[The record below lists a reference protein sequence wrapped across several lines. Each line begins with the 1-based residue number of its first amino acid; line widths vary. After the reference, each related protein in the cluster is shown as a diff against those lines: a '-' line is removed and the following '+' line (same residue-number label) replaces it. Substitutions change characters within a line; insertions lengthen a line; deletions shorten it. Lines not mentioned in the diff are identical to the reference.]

1 MAHGKH
7 SAWPHVVVAYVIEC
21 LVFCV
26 IPVAV
31 LQVAFESAF
40 GHSRDSDTV
49 ATVLGLLAGAVLA
62 WRVFRDRWRCIEAFS
77 SRFCSGLFNL
87 SVLYVPFIALAYANV
102 RGLEK
107 YRLARRQPD
116 AGRT

>member
-1 MAHGKH
+1 MPRGKH
-7 SAWPHVVVAYVIEC
+7 SAWTHVVIAYGIEC
-21 LVFCV
+21 LVFCL

-31 LQVAFESAF
+31 LEPVFGAVF
-40 GHSRDSDTV
+40 GHSRNSDTF

-87 SVLYVPFIALAYANV
+87 SVLYVPFIALVYANV

-107 YRLARRQPD
+107 YRLARRQLG
-116 AGRT
+116 AGRP